1 MKTKREKG
9 KIGSTLDSLAVYFY
23 FILCF
28 DVMYTAFPQEKFS
41 NVSFLNFIYFILFS
55 HCIVRGSSYPYM
67 YTLQL
72 HFFPHPLFCCNM
84 SI

>member
-1 MKTKREKG
+1 MKKEEVELRKEFMEKG
-9 KIGSTLDSLAVYFY
+9 AKLVSKLMVGGVFFY
-23 FILCF
+23 FF
-28 DVMYTAFPQEKFS
+28 F
-41 NVSFLNFIYFILFS
+41 LFS
-55 HCIVRGSSYPYM
+55 HCTARGSSYPYM